1 MSISLNNHEDRI
13 KALENSGITNPTVL
27 ATNTYGTAIK
37 FGGLIIQ
44 GGWFNNGRQFSR
56 TITFPKVF
64 SKVCTFTASGN
75 HGGLTVSTSSA
86 VINDTHYGSDKPPI
100 IDWIAIGI
108 LYTYRY
114 IIKSLLIFT
123 PLSYLFNKE
132 V

>member
-1 MSISLNNHEDRI
+1 MSISLNNHESRI

-37 FGGLIIQ
+37 FGGLLIQ
-44 GGWFNNGRQFSR
+44 GGWFDNKNQSDR

-64 SKVCTFTASGN
+64 SKVYTFTASGN
-75 HGGLTVSTSSA
+75 HGRLTVSTSSA
-86 VINDTHYGSDKPPI
+86 VIRDTHYGSDKPPI

-114 IIKSLLIFT
+114 IIKSAQKFT

>member
-1 MSISLNNHEDRI
+1 MSISLNNHEFRI
-13 KALENSGITNPTVL
+13 NALENSGITNPTVL

-44 GGWFNNGRQFSR
+44 GGWFANSRQYTR

-64 SKVCTFTASGN
+64 SKVYIFTASGN

-86 VINDTHYGSDKPPI
+86 VINDTHFGSDKPPI

-108 LYTYRY
+108 
-114 IIKSLLIFT
+114 
-123 PLSYLFNKE
+123 
-132 V
+132 